1 MSSVSGEAMDR
12 PLPQRRRNYLPLGV
26 SGLASLLAIAA
37 VAHLIPH
44 GLRVAERDIRI
55 ATIQQGTFRDHIV
68 VRASAEPLHTIV
80 LDTLETGRVEEVL
93 ATDWAAVKKGDLLFR
108 LSNPQLRLDLVAR
121 EADRAQQISNLSLL
135 RVSIESSRTEHQ
147 RRLLDMRFAVAAA
160 HKEQGRNELL
170 MEKGFI
176 PKWTAEQSRD
186 RLAQQEQA
194 LGEEQTRFTVE
205 ERIKREGLKQ
215 MEQAIGQL
223 DAGLQVVNDSIEGL
237 AVRAPISGRLT
248 DFRLQV
254 GEIVKPEQ
262 RIGRIDDPSEFK
274 LSAEIDEYHL
284 GRVAVGQKG
293 YVTVRAHDY
302 PVRIDRV
309 FPQIKDGRFSVE
321 LLFTNAVPPGMK
333 PGQSVDSHITLG
345 EARSALM
352 LPNDDFLNDSGGAFV
367 FVVAPD
373 GLTARR
379 RAVRIGRR
387 NDSQVE
393 LLSGLGRG
401 ERVIVSTY
409 AIYGDTD
416 WIQISR

>member
-1 MSSVSGEAMDR
+1 MNAASGAAMDR
-12 PLPQRRRNYLPLGV
+12 PLPQRRRNYLAV
-26 SGLASLLAIAA
+26 GLYSCVSLLAIAA
-37 VAHLIPH
+37 MAQLIPH
-44 GLRVAERDIRI
+44 GLRVAEKDIRS
-55 ATIQQGTFRDHIV
+55 ATVRQGMFRDQIV

-93 ATDWAAVKKGDLLFR
+93 ASDGSAVKKGDLLFR

-135 RVSIESSRTEHQ
+135 RVSVESSQTEHQ
-147 RRLLDMRFAVAAA
+147 RRLLDMKFAVTAAQ
-160 HKEQGRNELL
+160 KEQARNESLL
-170 MEKGFI
+170 AQGFI
-176 PKWTAEQSRD
+176 PTWTVEQSRD

-194 LGEEQTRFTVE
+194 LRDEQNRFAVE
-205 ERIKREGLKQ
+205 ERIKREGVRQ

-262 RIGRIDDPSEFK
+262 RIGRIDEPGEFK

-293 YVTVRAHDY
+293 YVTVRARDY
-302 PVRIDRV
+302 PVHIDRV
-309 FPQIKDGRFSVE
+309 FPQIKDGRFLVE
-321 LLFTNAVPPGMK
+321 LLFTDSAPLGMK
-333 PGQSVDSHITLG
+333 PGQSADTHITLG
-345 EARSALM
+345 EARPALM
-352 LPNDDFLNDSGGAFV
+352 LPNDDFLNDSSGTWV

-373 GLTARR
+373 GQSARR

-393 LLSGLGRG
+393 LTSGLTRG

-409 AIYGDTD
+409 ATYGDTD
-416 WIQISR
+416 RLRISR

>member
-1 MSSVSGEAMDR
+1 MNVVSGAAMDR
-12 PLPQRRRNYLPLGV
+12 PLPRRRRNPLSAAIYAV
-26 SGLASLLAIAA
+26 SGLLAIAA
-37 VAHLIPH
+37 IAQLIPR
-44 GLRVAERDIRI
+44 GLRVDDKDIRI
-55 ATIQQGTFRDHIV
+55 ATVQQGMFRDHIV

-93 ATDWAAVKKGDLLFR
+93 ANDGAAVKKGDLLFR
-108 LSNPQLRLDLVAR
+108 LSNPQLRLDLLAR
-121 EADRAQQISNLSLL
+121 QADRAQQISNLSLL
-135 RVSIESSRTEHQ
+135 RVSIESSQTEHQ
-147 RRLLDMRFAVAAA
+147 RRLLDMKFAVIEAQ
-160 HKEQGRNELL
+160 KEQARNESL
-170 MEKGFI
+170 MQQGFI
-176 PKWTAEQSRD
+176 PRWTVEQSRD
-186 RLAQQEQA
+186 RVAQQEQA
-194 LGEEQTRFTVE
+194 LREEQSRFGVE

-223 DAGLQVVNDSIEGL
+223 DAGLRVVNDSIEGL
-237 AVRAPISGRLT
+237 TVRAPIGGRLT

-274 LSAEIDEYHL
+274 LSAAIDEYHL

-293 YVTVRAHDY
+293 YVTVRARDY
-302 PVRIDRV
+302 PVEIHQV

-321 LLFTNAVPPGMK
+321 LLFTADAPAGMK
-333 PGQSVDSHITLG
+333 PGQSADTHITLG
-345 EARSALM
+345 EARPALM
-352 LPNDDFLNDSGGAFV
+352 LPNDDFLNDSSGAWV

-379 RAVRIGRR
+379 RVVRIGRR

-393 LLSGLGRG
+393 LTSGLAKG

-409 AIYGDTD
+409 AAYGDTD
-416 WIQISR
+416 RIQISR